1 MEQPTAGFSVV
12 ISARDQRMEDIDS
25 NTMPQPRH
33 ELHRLAEK
41 LSRMNVEIKELEQAE
56 QPPPRGRSQDND
68 KENCECTKRDDG
80 TNNNVTTTCQ
90 RLDIENEDMLLG
102 HDDAGFEEKDYNID
116 GDGCSKTNKHRGLLS
131 RTSRRIKKRLSA
143 VSAASRTSSPTF
155 IGAIDTSPYPWHS
168 FLTGEA
174 KQNTPNINNGADY
187 YFGDRDDVTR
197 HGGGDDEEEDYE
209 DDQIEMEE
217 LMQLKKDAEEICINT
232 TTEHLMFYL
241 KANPIAKYHQWV
253 EDIHPENAHVCN
265 LLSLD
270 GEEEVMIIDHRFYVE
285 PSDHRRIWNENLYA
299 FLDPIYYPQGREYV
313 PARCRGRPIDDSSN
327 DGEVM
332 SGVGDDVLTAVMTD
346 SNNESF
352 DSSK

>member
-1 MEQPTAGFSVV
+1 MRPKDGGHRF
-12 ISARDQRMEDIDS
+12 D
-25 NTMPQPRH
+25 TMPQPRH

-41 LSRMNVEIKELEQAE
+41 LSRMNDEIKELEQAE
-56 QPPPRGRSQDND
+56 QPSPRGRSRD
-68 KENCECTKRDDG
+68 KENCEYTKRDDG
-80 TNNNVTTTCQ
+80 TNNDVTTTTCQ
-90 RLDIENEDMLLG
+90 RMDIDNEDMLLG
-102 HDDAGFEEKDYNID
+102 HDDVGFEEKDYNIG
-116 GDGCSKTNKHRGLLS
+116 GDGYSKTNKHRGLLS
-131 RTSRRIKKRLSA
+131 RASRKIKKRLSA

-174 KQNTPNINNGADY
+174 KQSTPSNNNGADNY
-187 YFGDRDDVTR
+187 CDDRDDVTR
-197 HGGGDDEEEDYE
+197 HGGGGRGDDEEDDDE
-209 DDQIEMEE
+209 DDQLEMEE
-217 LMQLKKDAEEICINT
+217 LMQLKKDAEETCINT

-241 KANPIAKYHQWV
+241 KANPTAKYHQWV
-253 EDIHPENAHVCN
+253 EDIHPENAHFSRN

-270 GEEEVMIIDHRFYVE
+270 GGEEVMIIDHRFYVE
-285 PSDHRRIWNENLYA
+285 TSDHRRIWNENLYA

-313 PARCRGRPIDDSSN
+313 PARCGGRPIDDSSN

-332 SGVGDDVLTAVMTD
+332 YGAADEVLTAFMTD